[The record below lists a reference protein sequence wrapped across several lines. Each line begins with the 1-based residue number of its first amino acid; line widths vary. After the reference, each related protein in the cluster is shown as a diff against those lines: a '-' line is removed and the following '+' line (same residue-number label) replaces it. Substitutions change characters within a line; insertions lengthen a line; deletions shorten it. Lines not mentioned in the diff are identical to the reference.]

1 MILARNNNTPIPYW
15 LELPLWKLRQWIR
28 TNNIV
33 VAEEKEEAAKHAAWE
48 NDQLPPDQEAPP
60 ESGPPEPQAA
70 GEDTKKEGP
79 EAPKTAALEEK

>member
-1 MILARNNNTPIPYW
+1 MLFRSVGDTPNKS
-15 LELPLWKLRQWIR
+15 LFD
-28 TNNIV
+28 V
-33 VAEEKEEAAKHAAWE
+33 EKEEAAKQAAWE

-70 GEDTKKEGP
+70 GEDTKQEGP

>member
-1 MILARNNNTPIPYW
+1 M
-15 LELPLWKLRQWIR
+15 
-28 TNNIV
+28 
-33 VAEEKEEAAKHAAWE
+33 EKEEAAKQAAWE